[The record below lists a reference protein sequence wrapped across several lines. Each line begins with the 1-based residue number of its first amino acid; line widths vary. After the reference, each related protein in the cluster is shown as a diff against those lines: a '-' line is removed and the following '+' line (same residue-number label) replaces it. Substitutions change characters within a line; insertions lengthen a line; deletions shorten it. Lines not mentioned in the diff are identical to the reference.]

1 MGGFRLIYLA
11 PLLAFVALVA
21 WAFSSPIGS
30 SPDDDF
36 HLASIWC
43 ANSANTSAC
52 RPGPTTAERL
62 VPPEIKH
69 ASCYAHQP
77 DVTAACAARYLH
89 SSSKPTVLTSRGN
102 FLGEYPPVYYAT
114 MSLFVGPN
122 IEVSVVVMR
131 IVNVLI
137 FIGMTAGLYLL
148 LPRFRRPTLLWAWT
162 LTILPLG
169 LFLLSSNNPSSWA
182 IIGIG
187 SAWLALL
194 GYFETTGRRRI
205 GLAALFV
212 LAGIMAAGARSDS
225 ALYLVISIVVV
236 VLLSAEKTRQFLLRA
251 ILPLVMA
258 IVGVF
263 FFFSSQQAGVV
274 ATGLGPSHPS
284 AAAPHVNT
292 VALALKDFLNVPQ
305 LWSGAFGTWQLGWLD
320 TTMPAIV
327 ALAGIVAVVSVCFSG
342 LARLWW
348 RKVVAIVLIIAAL
361 WLIPTYVLVKGLN
374 EVGQNVQPRYL
385 LPLIVLC
392 VGTILLTRKAA
403 PVRISRGQLVPVI
416 VLLAV
421 GQCVA
426 LYYNLHR
433 NVAGANSHGFD
444 LDTNIKWWWSAALP
458 PMGVWIVGSIAFA
471 ALLLVLVREMSRP
484 DALLR

>member
-1 MGGFRLIYLA
+1 MGRFRLLYAA
-11 PLLAFVALVA
+11 PLFAFIALVA
-21 WAFSSPIGS
+21 WAFASPIGS

-52 RPGPTTAERL
+52 RPGPTTAERFI
-62 VPPEIKH
+62 PAEIKH
-69 ASCYAHQP
+69 SSCYAHQP

-89 SSSKPTVLTSRGN
+89 SDSKPTVLTSRGN
-102 FLGEYPPVYYAT
+102 FLNQYPPVYYAT
-114 MSLFVGPN
+114 MSLFVTSN
-122 IEVSVVVMR
+122 IEVSVVTMR
-131 IVNVLI
+131 IVNILI
-137 FIGMTAGLYLL
+137 FIGMGVGLYLL
-148 LPRFRRPTLLWAWT
+148 LPRFRRPALLWGWG
-162 LTILPLG
+162 LTVLPLG
-169 LFLLSSNNPSSWA
+169 LFLISSNNPSSWA

-205 GLAALFV
+205 GLAGLFL
-212 LAGIMAAGARSDS
+212 LAGIMAAGARSDA

-236 VLLSAEKTRQFLLRA
+236 AVLTAEKTRVFLLRA
-251 ILPLVMA
+251 ILPLVM
-258 IVGVF
+258 GVVSVA

-274 ATGLGPSHPS
+274 ATGLGPSHVS
-284 AAAPHVNT
+284 AAAPQVNT
-292 VALALKDFLNVPQ
+292 AALAVKDFLNVPQ
-305 LWSGAFGTWQLGWLD
+305 LWSGIFGTWQLGWLD
-320 TTMPAIV
+320 TAMPAIV
-327 ALAGIVAVVSVCFSG
+327 ALAGIIAVVGISFSG

-348 RKVVAIVLIIAAL
+348 RKVVAILLVVAAL
-361 WLIPTYVLVKGLN
+361 WLIPTYVLVKGQN

-392 VGTILLTRKAA
+392 VGMILLTRRAE
-403 PVRISRGQLVPVI
+403 PVAISRGQLIPVI
-416 VLLAV
+416 ALLAV

-433 NVAGANSHGFD
+433 NVAGANGHGFD

-458 PMGVWIVGSIAFA
+458 PMAVWIMGSIAFA
-471 ALLLVLVREMSRP
+471 AVLLVFVREMSRSN
-484 DALLR
+484 ALR